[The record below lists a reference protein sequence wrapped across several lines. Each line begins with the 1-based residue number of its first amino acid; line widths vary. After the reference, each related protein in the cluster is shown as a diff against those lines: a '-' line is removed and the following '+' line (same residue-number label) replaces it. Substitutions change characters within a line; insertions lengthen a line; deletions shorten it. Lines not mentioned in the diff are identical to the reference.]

1 MLHVVVDMAVE
12 DPVAR
17 VVKWGPENDIS
28 IGGHQNDI
36 FENRVIEVA
45 REALISTRAVL
56 VHPNHSFPGDIV
68 RELALADHV
77 VPPAML
83 MDWVSDTSIAVDVY
97 ENDFEELV
105 RQCWLL
111 EDVATVPR
119 LRWPLGLALTVSL
132 IAYGSTATG
141 LV

>member
-12 DPVAR
+12 DPEAR

-56 VHPNHSFPGDIV
+56 VHTDHGFPGDIV

-77 VPPAML
+77 VPPTML
-83 MDWVSDTSIAVDVY
+83 MDWVSDTSITVDVY
-97 ENDFEELV
+97 ENDFKPLV
-105 RQCWLL
+105 RHCWLL

-119 LRWPLGLALTVSL
+119 LRWPWVAQTV
-132 IAYGSTATG
+132 G
-141 LV
+141 LVAF

>member
-1 MLHVVVDMAVE
+1 MAVE

-28 IGGHQNDI
+28 VGGHQNDI

-45 REALISTRAVL
+45 REALTSTSAVL
-56 VHPNHSFPGDIV
+56 VHPDHGFPGDIV

-77 VPPAML
+77 VPPTML

-97 ENDFEELV
+97 ENDFEPLL
-105 RQCWLL
+105 RQCRLL
-111 EDVATVPR
+111 EDVATAQR
-119 LRWPLGLALTVSL
+119 LRWPWGAQTVSL
-132 IAYGSTATG
+132 
-141 LV
+141 VF

>member
-1 MLHVVVDMAVE
+1 MLHMEVDMAVE

-36 FENRVIEVA
+36 FENWVIEVA
-45 REALISTRAVL
+45 GEALISNGAVL
-56 VHPNHSFPGDIV
+56 VFPDYGFPGDIV

-83 MDWVSDTSIAVDVY
+83 MDWVSGTSIAVDVY
-97 ENDFEELV
+97 ENDFEPLLTS
-105 RQCWLL
+105 WLL
-111 EDVATVPR
+111 EDVATVLR
-119 LRWPLGLALTVSL
+119 LRWPWGLAL
-132 IAYGSTATG
+132 TATG